1 MATNIGRNATVE
13 VSTDGGTTYNTVGKA
28 TSNGLS
34 VDVKLADET
43 NNDSAGWEESKAA
56 DKSGSC
62 DVKGKYDHANAG
74 QAAAMAANIAGT
86 TVTARMRPAVGT
98 GEFQWV
104 FTAFVPSCK
113 VDAATGAVEDFSCT
127 LKSTGAV
134 VKSAQ

>member
-1 MATNIGRNATVE
+1 MATIIGRNATVE

-43 NNDSAGWEESKAA
+43 NNDSAGWEESKTA

-62 DVKGKYDHANAG
+62 DVKGKYNSANAG
-74 QAAAMAANIAGT
+74 QAAVMAAAIAGT
-86 TVTARMRPAVGT
+86 SLTVRMRPQT
-98 GEFQWV
+98 GATEFQWV
-104 FTAFVPSCK
+104 FTAYVTSAK
-113 VDAATGAVEDFSCT
+113 VDTSTGAVEDFSCS